1 MKKKTL
7 KEELTEKAEQ
17 ADSAILEGKEKE
29 KPARRTTRKKAVTAL
44 TDEKAVTTKP
54 VAAKETAA
62 KKPASAAKK
71 PASAAKKSASAAKKP
86 ASAAKKSASSAKATK
101 GTKA

>member
-29 KPARRTTRKKAVTAL
+29 KPARRTTRKKTA
-44 TDEKAVTTKP
+44 TAKAVAP
-54 VAAKETAA
+54 KEPT
-62 KKPASAAKK
+62 
-71 PASAAKKSASAAKKP
+71 AKKP
-86 ASAAKKSASSAKATK
+86 ASAAKKSASSAKVTK

>member
-29 KPARRTTRKKAVTAL
+29 KPARRTTRKKTA
-44 TDEKAVTTKP
+44 TAKA
-54 VAAKETAA
+54 VAAKEPT
-62 KKPASAAKK
+62 AKK
-71 PASAAKKSASAAKKP
+71 PASAAKKST
-86 ASAAKKSASSAKATK
+86 SSAKVTK

>member
-29 KPARRTTRKKAVTAL
+29 KPARRTTRKKTA
-44 TDEKAVTTKP
+44 TAKAVAP
-54 VAAKETAA
+54 KERRLR
-62 KKPASAAKK
+62 SLRL
-71 PASAAKKSASAAKKP
+71 
-86 ASAAKKSASSAKATK
+86 
-101 GTKA
+101 